1 MSATL
6 PSPKSPVGMLLLGGA
21 ALWLLTRRANAQRV
35 QGVAANPQQTYY
47 TPTGVAELLA
57 KAVVGITKNIAT
69 PAATGAS
76 ATPQLPT
83 GVKAETSSQGAFGW
97 NYGDAGSSIFTLGS
111 PVGGWTMPRDSY
123 VGLPASS
130 GAINDASI
138 AAPVYSITDDFVNNP
153 FQYAAP

>member
-6 PSPKSPVGMLLLGGA
+6 PSPKSPVGLLLIGGA
-21 ALWLLTRRANAQRV
+21 ALWLLTRRSSAQSVPGVSANT
-35 QGVAANPQQTYY
+35 QQTYY

-57 KAVVGITKNIAT
+57 KAVVGLTKNIAT
-69 PAATGAS
+69 PAAVGAN
-76 ATPQLPT
+76 ATPQAPSF
-83 GVKAETSSQGAFGW
+83 VKADSASQGAFGW

-111 PVGGWTMPRDSY
+111 PLGGWTMPRDSY
-123 VGLPASS
+123 VGVPSSS
-130 GAINDASI
+130 GGFVDASV